1 MPGEVFAEDFAAGVS
16 VLWWFGVEGEIVGVA
31 GAVFACL
38 NAAGRICQ
46 LDECT
51 LELSTLC
58 RGKCLREGM

>member
-1 MPGEVFAEDFAAGVS
+1 MFAEEFADGVS
-16 VLWWFGVEGEIVGVA
+16 VLWWFDVEGEIVGVV

-38 NAAGRICQ
+38 NSAVRLCQ

-58 RGKCLREGM
+58 KGECLREGM